1 MQDEA
6 VMTCLE
12 LMMAAVQRKEPP
24 ARFSFIQEETTET
37 KPETGLVCVIV
48 DVYYTFFHHYQG
60 SIDFNTVNIHSTVEM
75 YFLVSTS
82 NRGDIE

>member
-37 KPETGLVCVIV
+37 KPETVLLWMCI
-48 DVYYTFFHHYQG
+48 T
-60 SIDFNTVNIHSTVEM
+60 HSTLGEEVQRS
-75 YFLVSTS
+75 LVKS
-82 NRGDIE
+82 

>member
-48 DVYYTFFHHYQG
+48 DVYYTF
-60 SIDFNTVNIHSTVEM
+60 NIGRGGAK
-75 YFLVSTS
+75 VSC
-82 NRGDIE
+82 